1 MKITKSQLKSI
12 IKEELE
18 AAQQGVSPQSKE
30 EFEEK
35 LENIQKLI
43 KTGDI
48 AKLGA
53 AFVELKKIEA
63 AAARSELVRNMVGDK
78 IGRLEKE
85 RKEAVRK
92 WEQENIL

>member
-1 MKITKSQLKSI
+1 MKITRSQLKSI

-18 AAQQGVSPQSKE
+18 AAQQGVSPKSE
-30 EFEEK
+30 EQLLKK
-35 LENIQKLI
+35 LENIQELI
-43 KTGDI
+43 KTGNI

-63 AAARSELVRNMVGDK
+63 AAARSEMVRNMVGDK
-78 IGRLEKE
+78 IEELENK